1 MFSRKNGVSSKFN
14 SYEIWRLQIHYFLQI
29 PPPYLLRVVKRKLM
43 AFHFYFKFIEMFK
56 EMSVFCQQD
65 SKTVI
70 EWHNSWL
77 PMEKEEK
84 IKQVLE
90 KNSCQNKYK

>member
-1 MFSRKNGVSSKFN
+1 
-14 SYEIWRLQIHYFLQI
+14 
-29 PPPYLLRVVKRKLM
+29 
-43 AFHFYFKFIEMFK
+43 
-56 EMSVFCQQD
+56 MSVFCQQD

-90 KNSCQNKYK
+90 KNSAKINTNNKMTPSSGYTQS

>member
-1 MFSRKNGVSSKFN
+1 
-14 SYEIWRLQIHYFLQI
+14 
-29 PPPYLLRVVKRKLM
+29 M

-90 KNSCQNKYK
+90 KNSAKINTNNKMTPSSGYTHS